1 MALESQR
8 EMAYQV
14 VLTLQHANH
23 LAYWVGGCVRDQ
35 RMGLEPKDF
44 DVATSAHP
52 QQVLALFPGAQ
63 LVGASFG
70 VVLLEGGIE
79 IATFRS
85 ESQYTDG
92 RRPSQVQ
99 YETNPALD
107 ASRRDFTINA
117 MFFDPIRNQL
127 YDFVGGEADLEA
139 GLIRAIGNP
148 IDRFAEDHLRLLRA
162 IRFAAR
168 FGFQIEP
175 LTFAAIETQAA
186 SLQRISG
193 ERIHDEMRHILTG
206 PNLQQAEALLR
217 QSRLLEQ
224 IIPYPCLGQRLA
236 RLQPPVSLSL
246 AWAALLEKV
255 ENPREVYRRFRF
267 SDQEATLCQDLLENE
282 ASIEALPSA
291 TLPTL
296 KRFLRKPN
304 IEDHLALHRATFG
317 ETAASEFLE
326 GQLTRWSTQ
335 DLWPTPLLDGKD
347 LIALDLAPG
356 PRFRE
361 ILNRIEDAQLS
372 GEISTREQ
380 AIELAVT

>member
-8 EMAYQV
+8 ESAHQV
-14 VLTLQHANH
+14 VQTLQQSNH

-35 RMGLEPKDF
+35 LMGLEPKDF

-52 QQVLALFPGAQ
+52 QQVLGLFPGSA

-70 VVLLEGGIE
+70 VVLLPGGIE

-99 YETNPALD
+99 YETDPALD

-117 MFFDPIRNQL
+117 LFFDPIRNQL
-127 YDFVGGEADLEA
+127 FDFVGGEADLKA
-139 GLIRAIGNP
+139 GLVRAIGNP

-168 FGFQIEP
+168 FGFRIEP
-175 LTFAAIETQAA
+175 LTFAAMEQQAA

-206 PNLQQAEALLR
+206 PNLAQAEALLR

-224 IIPYPCLGQRLA
+224 IIPAPCLGQRLA
-236 RLQPPVSLSL
+236 GLQPPASLPL

-267 SDQEATLCQDLLENE
+267 SDQEATLCQDLLEHE
-282 ASIEALPSA
+282 ATIESLPSA

-296 KRFLRKPN
+296 KRFLRKAN
-304 IEDHLALHRATFG
+304 IYDHIALHRATYG
-317 ETAASEFLE
+317 NTATTAFLDA
-326 GQLTRWSTQ
+326 QLTRWSTQ
-335 DLWPTPLLDGKD
+335 DLWPTPLVDGKD

-361 ILNRIEDAQLS
+361 ILHRIEDAQLN

-380 AIELAVT
+380 AIALAFS